1 MPAIPVDGSER
12 IELLDVVAEDSA
24 RLVAA
29 VRRFNEARIGAS
41 GARPLTVLARGVGG
55 ALIGGVSG
63 RTVYG
68 HFLIEVVWVDEC
80 RRGQSLGKRLMELAE
95 AEARA
100 RGCVA
105 AQVDTL
111 SFQAPDFYRKLGFEV
126 IGTIPDFPEGHERYF
141 MLKRY
146 P

>member
-1 MPAIPVDGSER
+1 MLAIPVDGSER

-41 GARPLTVLARGVGG
+41 GARPLTVLARG

-63 RTVYG
+63 GTVYG

-80 RRGQSLGKRLMELAE
+80 RRGQSLGKRLMELP
-95 AEARA
+95 R
-100 RGCVA
+100 
-105 AQVDTL
+105 
-111 SFQAPDFYRKLGFEV
+111 RKHDNLPV
-126 IGTIPDFPEGHERYF
+126 
-141 MLKRY
+141 
-146 P
+146 